1 MSAHFGVLEIIISIV
16 VIGLIISL
24 LIFMIIIGESKFNTL
39 FSSLRGRCSNCINS
53 ACPDSMKC
61 AHQYKYYNRQG
72 NEDNKD
78 SHVAKCVKCG
88 KKIIIEE

>member
-1 MSAHFGVLEIIISIV
+1 MSGTFFAGMGIIVAIIIIMILV
-16 VIGLIISL
+16 GEERFNAL
-24 LIFMIIIGESKFNTL
+24 LNTL
-39 FSSLRGRCSNCINS
+39 
-53 ACPDSMKC
+53 KC